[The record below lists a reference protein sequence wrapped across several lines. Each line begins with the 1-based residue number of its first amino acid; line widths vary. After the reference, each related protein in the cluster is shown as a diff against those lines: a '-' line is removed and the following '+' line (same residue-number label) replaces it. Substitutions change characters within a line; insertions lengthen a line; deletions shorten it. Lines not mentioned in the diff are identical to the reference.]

1 MSNQLINRLSGVW
14 AERFAAQQSAAS
26 QPVVETVEQPVVQ
39 PVVQSN
45 KPVRP
50 RNNSH
55 QNGQPN
61 TQYNVRRSRQ
71 QNEQSNVRRS
81 RPHNNTELSFRY
93 TVTVNGQVQKPQSFN
108 KLDEKVRE
116 ALVTAQT
123 YLTNLC
129 VDELKRGLNEDS
141 QLQCLDYLV
150 SYSGRLRVDGSD
162 IAVGDYTFNCME
174 VSNDE
179 HWQSRTRSLLGKVAP
194 QLYCKFYFNN
204 NQLVMNLRK

>member
-26 QPVVETVEQPVVQ
+26 QPVVETVEQPDIQ

-61 TQYNVRRSRQ
+61 TQAT
-71 QNEQSNVRRS
+71 VRRS

-129 VDELKRGLNEDS
+129 VDELKRGLKEDS
-141 QLQCLDYLV
+141 QLQCLDYLL

-194 QLYCKFYFNN
+194 QLYCKFYYNN
-204 NQLVMNLRK
+204 NQLVLNLRK